1 MRKRENSLSLFFKRV
16 GGIFVEVFATLV
28 MMGVVFIISFFI
40 SRWFSK

>member
-1 MRKRENSLSLFFKRV
+1 MRKREGSISLLLKRI

-28 MMGVVFIISFFI
+28 MMGVVFIIGFFI